1 MKELLEMSFQISG
14 TALILFIIVMLLGLA
29 ITSYFYFK
37 LQDVTK
43 WKDAYYTMAKELEI
57 ENGLYLKKDL
67 ERLKQVGNLEAKN
80 IQLWRENATL
90 KYKYERK
97 DQPRDKGR
105 FAVKKKVI
113 KLPSTGK
120 YQCVATP
127 MIGVL
132 DNLQGPM
139 REGPMIGFTFGKFY
153 SRYIAKDSNKDLL
166 VLVGDDRQR
175 HMIQS
180 AFRNNFMLIES

>member
-57 ENGLYLKKDL
+57 ENGLYIKKDL
-67 ERLKQVGNLEAKN
+67 ERLKKLGASEIKNVQLEKEIA
-80 IQLWRENATL
+80 AL
-90 KYKYERK
+90 KHKYERR

-105 FAVKKKVI
+105 FTVI
-113 KLPSTGK
+113 NKNT
-120 YQCVATP
+120 QCEP
-127 MIGVL
+127 IDKIL
-132 DNLQGPM
+132 
-139 REGPMIGFTFGKFY
+139 E
-153 SRYIAKDSNKDLL
+153 SR
-166 VLVGDDRQR
+166 
-175 HMIQS
+175 
-180 AFRNNFMLIES
+180 